1 MRKMV
6 TVVAVTLVSFLS
18 IAMTPLAGPSQY
30 RGAGALS
37 HDFSHFSYKA
47 GAECEVGPHINN
59 VGLGRHTMNIN
70 KFFKVSEKCASL
82 VYGVLKSDG
91 Q

>member
-1 MRKMV
+1 MRKTV
-6 TVVAVTLVSFLS
+6 TVVAVALVSFLS

-37 HDFSHFSYKA
+37 HHSSHFSYKA

-59 VGLGRHTMNIN
+59 VGLGRHTMNTN
-70 KFFKVSEKCASL
+70 EFFKVKEKCASTVDGGL
-82 VYGVLKSDG
+82 ESDG
-91 Q
+91 P